1 MNHKINLK
9 RYLIYKLDMSNTNEK
24 HLTSLE
30 NRINEYRNK
39 QLLLA
44 DAIAMCERKKLQCEY
59 QADMTVNAQS
69 QIKFEQYHRDYLDAQ
84 EIVSHLMERVNVEFD
99 VVKCAAAQLA
109 RARSNSPRRASP

>member
-24 HLTSLE
+24 YIKTLE
-30 NRINEYRNK
+30 QTISDYRNK
-39 QLLLA
+39 QLLLS
-44 DAIAMCERKKLQCEY
+44 DAIALCERKKLQVEY
-59 QADMTVNAQS
+59 HADMKVNAES
-69 QIKFEQYHRDYLDAQ
+69 ETKFEEYNRDYLDAQ

>member
-1 MNHKINLK
+1 
-9 RYLIYKLDMSNTNEK
+9 MSTNEK
-24 HLTSLE
+24 YLTSLE

-44 DAIAMCERKKLQCEY
+44 DAIAMCERKKLQAEY

-84 EIVSHLMERVNVEFD
+84 LIVQRLIQKVDVEYD
-99 VVKCAAAQLA
+99 VVRCAANQLA
-109 RARSNSPRRASP
+109 RARSHSPKRASP